1 MTELLITVGDLH
13 CTARWEGEAPR
24 TVEAIR
30 RMLPLRDRLIHCKWS
45 GEGCWIP
52 FGDDTMDLPWE
63 NHTSHPAPG
72 ELIIYPGGYSECEIL
87 LAYGAVSFSSRLGQL
102 AGNHF
107 ASITR
112 TADGTDLRAALKE
125 MGRRVLWEGAQPITI
140 EERA

>member
-1 MTELLITVGDLH
+1 MTELLISVGDLH
-13 CTARWEGEAPR
+13 CTALWEAEAPR

-30 RMLPLRDRLIHCKWS
+30 RILPLRDRLIHCKWS

-52 FGDDTMDLPWE
+52 FGSAALDLPWE

-107 ASITR
+107 ATITA
-112 TADGTDLRAALKE
+112 TADGSDLQGALKE
-125 MGRRVLWEGAQPITI
+125 MGRRVLWEGAQTVTI
-140 EERA
+140 EEHA